1 MVPFNHLASTRHGLM
16 LYHRMSQYIGSS
28 IDRYGEFSPDEVDF
42 LTALVGPGSV
52 VLDGGANI
60 GALTIPFAKAVG
72 LSGTVVAVEPQRLT
86 YQALC
91 ANIALN
97 SLPNVFAMHAA
108 LGAMAGS
115 ITVPRI
121 DLLSPNN
128 EGGLGLGQ
136 HSDGEKVPVIRIDD
150 IALPGVTLI
159 KLDLEGMERAA
170 LSGARKTIKAHQ
182 PILYVE
188 NDREEQS
195 ANLIRDLKAL
205 RYRLFWHRPPLYR
218 RDNFRNTSENVFGPL
233 LSINMLCLPA
243 HDTREFGLI
252 PVEG

>member
-1 MVPFNHLASTRHGLM
+1 MIPFNHLASTRHGFL

-42 LTALVGPGSV
+42 LTSLVGPGSV

-60 GALTIPFAKAVG
+60 GALTIPLAKAVG

-86 YQALC
+86 FQALC
-91 ANIALN
+91 ANVALN
-97 SLPNVFAMHAA
+97 SLSNVYTMHAA

-115 ITVPRI
+115 VVVPRI
-121 DLLSPNN
+121 DLLSQGVN

-136 HSDGEKVPVIRIDD
+136 HTEGERVPVVRIDD
-150 IALPGVTLI
+150 IALPGVTLL

-170 LSGARKTIKAHQ
+170 ISGARKTIKAHQ

-188 NDREEQS
+188 NDREAQS

-205 RYRLFWHRPPLYR
+205 RYRLFWHTPPLYR
-218 RDNFRNTSENVFGPL
+218 RDNFRNTPENVFGKL
-233 LSINMLCLPA
+233 ISINMLCLPE
-243 HDTREFGLI
+243 HDTREFGLK
-252 PVEG
+252 PVE